1 MVELGVEDCVAG
13 VGDVVGLEVEEEEDE
28 EDEEEAAGADDV
40 VAGAF
45 D

>member
-1 MVELGVEDCVAG
+1 MLELGVEDCVAG

-28 EDEEEAAGADDV
+28 EEAAGADDV